1 MMKYNK
7 NQKKR
12 PTPHGLFWEWPMA
25 HRGGYHMFRICLYD
39 LDTLPDSISSTLDIV
54 WLLCNTSK
62 CVKNA
67 VFRKKTPPSE
77 IQKHHN
83 SSIYLKWL
91 QTYQRVHIWCVVKNY
106 NLKYPAPYYISWRNN
121 GSNCWR
127 YMLGCVIKTVS
138 PDKDHDHHE
147 RPIQPIT

>member
-12 PTPHGLFWEWPMA
+12 PPPHGLFWEWPMA
-25 HRGGYHMFRICLYD
+25 RRGGYHMFRICLYD

-67 VFRKKTPPSE
+67 VFRKKTPPP
-77 IQKHHN
+77 QKFKN
-83 SSIYLKWL
+83 TIIPAY
-91 QTYQRVHIWCVVKNY
+91 IWNVVLHVLIKKLFHDEHDEPTIPEKIVVSKK
-106 NLKYPAPYYISWRNN
+106 NLKTIFTKNFFTFQ
-121 GSNCWR
+121 G
-127 YMLGCVIKTVS
+127 L
-138 PDKDHDHHE
+138 
-147 RPIQPIT
+147 